1 MILTFSHF
9 FLIGPF
15 LPFGSPHRMKLASL
29 LFLPL
34 VVQASLRGGAKNADN
49 EARRLQTVTTHLV
62 NLKFCQQ
69 STFTAAI
76 TAIGAKVTFYHAP
89 TDTAIVE
96 GLTTPAQVTA
106 AKAITCVVS
115 IDNDVLVP
123 YGDPAQ
129 MSLEVM
135 EAGPAEAGPAEAGP
149 AEAGPAEAGPAE
161 AGPAEAGPAAGSN
174 PSAARVFGRQWNM
187 KAISADHA
195 WAAGKLGSKSVKV
208 AILDSGIDYE
218 HPDLVGLVDLS
229 KSRSF
234 VPSEDLLVIANFNGK
249 HMITDLGYHG
259 THVASTVASNGVV
272 AAGVTSK
279 TTLIGVKVCSHLNE
293 CPYSSIY
300 AGMMHAI
307 DIGADIINLSLGG
320 SFSKSENPG
329 EAGYTNKMFS
339 YANKNGVIVIVAA
352 GNSATDLD
360 KTGSIYQEYCDAA
373 ASMCVSATGPTSS
386 DSKDGPYYNID
397 APAPYT
403 NYGTSA
409 IDVAAPGGTN
419 KGFVWAACSRT
430 SLYPQLAVCQSDKPP
445 ALGMFGTSM
454 AAPHVTGVA
463 ALVMADVGR
472 NAGKV
477 KSIVSKSAVA
487 LTSAPGGSDPYYGS
501 GRINAAHAVGVY
513 TDL

>member
-1 MILTFSHF
+1 
-9 FLIGPF
+9 
-15 LPFGSPHRMKLASL
+15 MKFASL

-149 AEAGPAEAGPAE
+149 AEAGPAEAGPA
-161 AGPAEAGPAAGSN
+161 GSN
-174 PSAARVFGRQWNM
+174 PSTARIFDQQWNM

-195 WAAGKLGSKSVKV
+195 WAAGKLGSASVKV

-234 VPSEDLLVIANFNGK
+234 VPSEDLLVAKNFNGK

-300 AGMMHAI
+300 AGLMHAI
-307 DIGADIINLSLGG
+307 DVGADIINLSLGG
-320 SFSKSENPG
+320 NFSKSENPG
-329 EAGYTNKMFS
+329 EVGYTNKMFS
-339 YANKNGVIVIVAA
+339 YANRKGVIIIVAS

-360 KTGSIYQEYCDAA
+360 KNGSFFQEYCDAGA
-373 ASMCVSATGPTSS
+373 TMCVSATGPTASA
-386 DSKDGPYYNID
+386 SKYGPFTQVD

-409 IDVAAPGGTN
+409 IDIAAPGGT
-419 KGFVWAACSRT
+419 KQGYVWAACSGT
-430 SLYPQLAVCQSDKPP
+430 SLYPQLAAACGRTDTNPNSKPP

-463 ALVMADVGR
+463 ALVMAGVGR
-472 NAGKV
+472 NAGRV

-487 LTSAPGGSDPYYGS
+487 LTSAPGRSDPYYGA